1 MSFARYK
8 NNRESS
14 LSLKKIES
22 ISSTLSKLAYHTTK
36 QQVLKPIT
44 DYTATTSTPKGDEPI
59 ADEGVPNA
67 LYTVEM
73 TKRIYHTN
81 VAFEKLPALGAQL
94 QADNVD
100 LFIKKC
106 QQCCVL
112 CDFSDN
118 ESDVQAKPLKS
129 AALKEIG
136 DALLKTTPDA
146 LTNVAEENLY
156 EMIKVNLTRCIP
168 SIPKKYMW
176 YDDEPL
182 IIDVNWPHLQLVYQI
197 LFNYIKIRPNSS
209 RLHEMRKIMFTIIN
223 SADPNE
229 REQIFQFFME
239 YLKSFPDQFES
250 LFDDCSYK
258 LIEYMEG
265 GLPFCVTPILR
276 LYHEQLKLVK
286 LTDYM
291 NNFWDSYIIPL
302 ISCQHILTVY
312 PPFMDI
318 AETISTMD
326 PDVPK
331 KTLRVMFHH
340 WPESRPSKQISYLLL
355 MNFLIEQ
362 LNAEDFSLM
371 CVPIFKL
378 YTRLALSTLHAKVT
392 EATFRIWSNLK
403 ILQIITDNTQA
414 IYPVVYPVYQMIMK
428 EHWRSGTQ
436 SAALNALKAMHDL
449 DPFCFDEIAQ
459 SKKDRS
465 KEDEV
470 TDATIH
476 KSWASIARSAA
487 KNEKSLNLARVLADI
502 QLKFSKS
509 TPVKDM
515 KKMGKPSLQ
524 K

>member
-1 MSFARYK
+1 MISARYK
-8 NNRESS
+8 SNKKSR
-14 LSLKKIES
+14 LSCKKIES
-22 ISSTLSKLAYHTTK
+22 ISATLSQLAYHTTN

-44 DYTATTSTPKGDEPI
+44 DYNDSTTPKGDEPI

-67 LYTVEM
+67 LYTVEV
-73 TKRIYHTN
+73 TKHIYHTN
-81 VAFEKLPALGAQL
+81 VQFEKLPSLGDRITANNL
-94 QADNVD
+94 D
-100 LFIKKC
+100 LLIKKC

-118 ESDVQAKPLKS
+118 ESDVSAKPLKTNT
-129 AALKEIG
+129 LKEIG
-136 DALLKTTPDA
+136 DALANSSPDY
-146 LTNVAEENLY
+146 LTDEAFNAIY
-156 EMIKVNLTRCIP
+156 GMITANLTRCIP

-182 IIDVNWPHLQLVYQI
+182 IFDINWPHLQLVYVI
-197 LFNYIKIRPNSS
+197 LFNTIKLNTTDK
-209 RLHEMRKIMFTIIN
+209 RLHDMRKTILTIIN

-229 REQIFQFFME
+229 RDQIFQFYME
-239 YLKSFPDQFES
+239 YLKNFPDQFES
-250 LFDDCSYK
+250 LFNDLSYK

-265 GLPFCVTPILR
+265 DLPFCVTPILR
-276 LYHEQLKLVK
+276 LYHEQLKIVK

-291 NNFWDSYIIPL
+291 ARFWNTDIIPL

-312 PPFMDI
+312 PPMMDI
-318 AETISTMD
+318 AETIYTMD
-326 PDVPK
+326 PDIPK

-340 WPESRPSKQISYLLL
+340 WPESRPSKQISYLIL

-362 LNAEDFSLM
+362 LNAEDFGYM

-378 YTRLALSTLHAKVT
+378 YSRLAMSTLHAKVT

-414 IYPVVYPVYQMIMK
+414 IYPVVYPVYQKIMK
-428 EHWRSGTQ
+428 DHWRASTK
-436 SAALNALKAMHDL
+436 SAALNAMKAMHDL
-449 DPFCFDEIAQ
+449 DPFVFDEIAQ
-459 SKKDRS
+459 SKKEKTDDDGVS
-465 KEDEV
+465 
-470 TDATIH
+470 DATIH

-502 QLKFSKS
+502 QLNFNKS
-509 TPVKDM
+509 DPLKDM

-524 K
+524 R